1 MRKHRSF
8 KITSPIQ
15 SKTALFQWSRG
26 RQEVAWLDSNSHRDP
41 YSSFEACLAVG
52 TSHVVTG
59 LNELQTFMEHEKD
72 WLFGYFSY
80 DFKNELEELISNN
93 FDALG
98 FPVLQFFQPNKI
110 IIVDEGQLHFKYLE
124 AFANEIESDYAE
136 ITKYR
141 STDASKKGTDPIKI
155 KMRIHKDA
163 YFEKTNQFLEHIHRG
178 DIYEAN
184 FCQEF
189 YAEDVS
195 IDPWETYGKLNAI
208 SEPPF
213 AAFVNLDNRYLMCAS
228 PERYIKKIGEKV
240 ISQPIKGTAPRGK
253 NEDEDKRIKIALTK
267 DEKERAEN
275 IMITDLVRNDLSKSA
290 LKGSVQVEELCKAY
304 TFKQVHQ
311 LISTIVSTV
320 SKDKNPV
327 ELIKETFPMGSM
339 TGAPKISAMKII
351 EELEETKRGLY
362 SGTVG
367 YFDPNGNF
375 DFNVV
380 IRSILYN
387 ATKKYVSYSVGGA
400 ITSKSNPENEYQ
412 ECLLKAKAMR
422 TVLEEG

>member
-1 MRKHRSF
+1 MEW
-8 KITSPIQ
+8 
-15 SKTALFQWSRG
+15 SKNFG
-26 RQEVAWLDSNSHRDP
+26 NVVWLDSNGHRDK

-52 TSHVVTG
+52 KVGEIFHLDG
-59 LNELQTFMEHEKD
+59 LKD
-72 WLFGYFSY
+72 FIKRNPDWIFGYFSY
-80 DFKNELEELISNN
+80 DLKNQLEDLVSQNT
-93 FDALG
+93 DGLG
-98 FPVLQFFQPNKI
+98 FQDIHFFQPQKI
-110 IIVDEGQLHFKYLE
+110 VILDKGGLHFRYLE
-124 AFANEIESDYAE
+124 PYAKEIEKDFAE
-136 ITKYR
+136 ILSIQGRENRKETET
-141 STDASKKGTDPIKI
+141 SPIPIKL
-155 KMRIHKDA
+155 RIHKDA
-163 YFEKTNQFLEHIHRG
+163 YFEKASRFLEHIHRG

-189 YAEDVS
+189 YAEDVT
-195 IDPWETYGKLNAI
+195 IDPWETYKKLNSI

-213 AAFVNLDNRYLMCAS
+213 AAFMRLDEKYLMCAS
-228 PERYIKKIGEKV
+228 PERYLRKEGQKV

-253 NEDEDKRIKIALTK
+253 NKAEDLMLKEQLAK

-290 LKGSVQVEELCKAY
+290 SHGSVVVEELCKVY
-304 TFKQVHQ
+304 GYKQVNQ
-311 LISTIVSTV
+311 MISTITSKVS
-320 SKDKNPV
+320 SDKNPV

-362 SGTVG
+362 SGAVG
-367 YFDPNGNF
+367 YFDPQGDF

-387 ATKKYVSYSVGGA
+387 EAQKFVSFSVGSA
-400 ITSKSNPENEYQ
+400 ITAKSDPEKEYQ

-422 TVLEEG
+422 SVLEL

>member
-1 MRKHRSF
+1 MRVQRTF
-8 KITSPIQ
+8 KIDSLEQ
-15 SKTALFQWSRG
+15 SKKALFDWARG
-26 RQEVAWLDSNSHRDP
+26 HQHVVWLDSNSHTDK

-52 TSHVVTG
+52 ASQILKNADG
-59 LNELQTFMEHEKD
+59 LNDFLQQEND

-80 DFKNELEELISNN
+80 DFKNELEELSSWNADSLN
-93 FDALG
+93 F
-98 FPVLQFFQPNKI
+98 PTIQFFQPSKL
-110 IIVDEGQLHFKYLE
+110 IIVLDGHLHFNYLE
-124 AFANEIESDYAE
+124 HCSDEIQQDYKDIFIVQPQNALH
-136 ITKYR
+136 KQ
-141 STDASKKGTDPIKI
+141 DDPIKI

-163 YFEKTNQFLEHIHRG
+163 YFEKANRFLEHIHRG

-189 YAEDVS
+189 YAENVS
-195 IDPWETYGKLNAI
+195 LDPWETYDRLNRI

-213 AAFVNLDNRYLMCAS
+213 AAFLGLGENYLMCAS
-228 PERYIKKIGEKV
+228 PERYIKKMGDKV
-240 ISQPIKGTAPRGK
+240 ISQPIKGTARRG
-253 NEDEDKRIKIALTK
+253 EDDKEDNVIKKELVQ
-267 DEKERAEN
+267 DQKERSEN

-290 LKGSVQVEELCKAY
+290 IKGSVNVEELCKVY

-311 LISTIVSTV
+311 LISTVVSMV
-320 SKDKNPV
+320 PGGKNPL
-327 ELIKETFPMGSM
+327 ELIRETFPMGSM

-362 SGTVG
+362 SGAVG
-367 YFDPNGNF
+367 YFAPNGNM

-387 ATKKYVSYSVGGA
+387 ASEKYVSFSVGSA
-400 ITSKSNPENEYQ
+400 ITSKSIPENEYA

-422 TVLEEG
+422 TVLEQD